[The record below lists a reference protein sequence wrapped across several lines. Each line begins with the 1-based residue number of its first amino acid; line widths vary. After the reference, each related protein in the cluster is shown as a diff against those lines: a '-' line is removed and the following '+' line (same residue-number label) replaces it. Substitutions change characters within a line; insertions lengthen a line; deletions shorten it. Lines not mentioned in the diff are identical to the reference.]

1 MLQGHNQPNRLHP
14 PERMCKDLRSM
25 QLFAEQV
32 LAYRAGQT
40 PQQFR
45 SYGFHEPNTDAGRY
59 VYTIADDRIYY
70 FLPKLSPDAVHRVF
84 SHLQNLVRD
93 QFGRNPAIQQ
103 VVIVGE
109 SSTVDDH
116 DRLQEAV
123 DNYQFTGT
131 SAIAPSPEPNPMQVT
146 LLPDATPNRLP
157 IRRTLS
163 YINEDPYWDPRQDE
177 LGTARDGILHDRAG
191 AITAWL
197 HQQPQTVSHQTVP
210 HQTVHPS
217 PSTTLQTP
225 ETELQR
231 VAVAD
236 IPAIDAPIDAPAA
249 IPYQPSNTAINR
261 RNNAT
266 TPTDWS
272 LSGIFSNLANNI
284 FFLLGGIGILGTAF
298 WLMRGGFNQ
307 PSNIATTNQ
316 LTNPVPPPP
325 PTDNRSTTTNNN
337 QQVATYNTRP
347 QTAAKPAAVAA
358 VPARQVVVATNNNQP
373 KLPVAGFFVRSPNPY
388 DGVNLRVGP
397 GVNNSKIRAIPDGY
411 WLIDEGRQIGT
422 WREVSFQGQRGWVYR
437 PFIR

>member
-32 LAYRAGQT
+32 LLYRSGQT
-40 PQQFR
+40 PQQLR

-70 FLPKLSPDAVHRVF
+70 FLPKLSPEAVHRVF
-84 SHLQNLVRD
+84 DHLQNLVRE
-93 QFGRNPAIQQ
+93 QFGLNPAIQQ

-109 SSTVDDH
+109 SSTVEDPDQ
-116 DRLQEAV
+116 LQAAV
-123 DNYQFTGT
+123 DNGQFAPT
-131 SAIAPSPEPNPMQVT
+131 SAIAPPPDPHPMQVT

-157 IRRTLS
+157 MRHTLS

-177 LGTARDGILHDRAG
+177 LGTARDGVLHDRAG
-191 AITAWL
+191 TITAWL
-197 HQQPQTVSHQTVP
+197 HQQPQTIQ
-210 HQTVHPS
+210 PS

-225 ETELQR
+225 ETELQSA
-231 VAVAD
+231 AV
-236 IPAIDAPIDAPAA
+236 PLPIINEPAA
-249 IPYQPSNTAINR
+249 IPDPPSNTTLNR
-261 RNNAT
+261 RTKAT
-266 TPTDWS
+266 TPIDWS
-272 LSGIFSNLANNI
+272 LSGLFSNLANNI

-307 PSNIATTNQ
+307 PSNVGTSNK
-316 LTNPVPPPP
+316 LTNSVPPPP
-325 PTDNRSTTTNNN
+325 PTPTTGP
-337 QQVATYNTRP
+337 QVATSNTRP
-347 QTAAKPAAVAA
+347 QTTTSAPPTV
-358 VPARQVVVATNNNQP
+358 RQVTNNQP

-397 GVNNSKIRAIPDGY
+397 GINNRKIRTIPDGY

>member
-1 MLQGHNQPNRLHP
+1 MLQGHNQSNRLHP

-32 LAYRAGQT
+32 LAYRSGQT
-40 PQQFR
+40 PQQLR

-70 FLPKLSPDAVHRVF
+70 FLPKLSPEAVHRVF
-84 SHLQNLVRD
+84 DHLQNLVRQ
-93 QFGRNPAIQQ
+93 QFGVNPAIQQ

-109 SSTVDDH
+109 SSTVDDP
-116 DRLQEAV
+116 DQLQAAV
-123 DNYQFTGT
+123 DNFQFAATNAEIT
-131 SAIAPSPEPNPMQVT
+131 SAIDPRPEPNPMQVT
-146 LLPDATPNRLP
+146 LLPDAIPNRLP
-157 IRRTLS
+157 IRRALS

-191 AITAWL
+191 TITAWL
-197 HQQPQTVSHQTVP
+197 HQQPHQQTVQA
-210 HQTVHPS
+210 S

-225 ETELQR
+225 ETELQSA
-231 VAVAD
+231 AV
-236 IPAIDAPIDAPAA
+236 PPSIDHAPAA

-261 RNNAT
+261 RNKAT

-298 WLMRGGFNQ
+298 WLLRGGFNQ
-307 PSNIATTNQ
+307 PSPVATSNQ
-316 LTNPVPPPP
+316 MRTSVPPPP
-325 PTDNRSTTTNNN
+325 PTDNQSTRTN
-337 QQVATYNTRP
+337 QRGETANTRP
-347 QTAAKPAAVAA
+347 QTTRATTSARPV
-358 VPARQVVVATNNNQP
+358 VRQVTNNQP

-397 GVNNSKIRAIPDGY
+397 GVNNSKIRSVPDGY
-411 WLIDEGRQIGT
+411 WVIDEGRQIGT